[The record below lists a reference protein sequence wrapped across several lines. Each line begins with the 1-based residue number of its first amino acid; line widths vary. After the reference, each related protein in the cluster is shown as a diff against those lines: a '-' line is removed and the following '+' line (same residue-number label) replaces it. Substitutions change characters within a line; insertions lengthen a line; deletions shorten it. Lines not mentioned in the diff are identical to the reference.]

1 MTTPVEPVASSVAGT
16 PPRSER
22 VTLGIALLGL
32 LAIVAGAALDRVV
45 TPFPIMLAG
54 AVLGAAI
61 AVRLGGVALPGKW
74 FVSFTP
80 AVAAAGCAGLGW
92 GPGGILCMLGLLIGD
107 LVFRRLRFDDQLRT
121 AGHLAAGVAVA
132 GGLYSLMG
140 GQLGLAA
147 FRQEN
152 LLRLGMLFLTI
163 PIVANAT
170 VFAQLSS
177 AGTISRVN
185 ARFTL
190 RWEAVAAVFGLVVGV
205 GGLRLW
211 YGGMPG
217 PVHLALA
224 GIWLLFTSSAIW
236 LLRRG
241 ARAEGLL
248 VVEQLTRAIGART
261 DFQQAYDAIRQLTG
275 SLVPWND
282 MGMARYDETEGEFL
296 ILAETDPSRPPGT
309 LFAPKVGLARL
320 ALELARPVTD
330 RDLPT
335 ERREERS
342 ETTAEIL
349 VPLRYGD
356 RLLGMWSVRHSRA
369 GTYWSSDAELL
380 GHLATP
386 LALSLALDG
395 LVGPV
400 FETSART
407 ADQVGV
413 ITRSAAGLESGA
425 ARAAGNAERMA
436 ATVQQLAETLADGAA
451 RAQAT
456 QVVAEASARQGES
469 TRAEGQAMLEVA
481 REVREATVVASKRL
495 TTAAQVAVQGAEE
508 IQRLGRASELVE
520 RFRRTI
526 YDLAD
531 ESSLLALNATIEA
544 ARAGDAGKSFGVVAE
559 EVRALADRSA
569 VEARSA
575 LQAVADIRA
584 VLSRA
589 GELLDQLRSEVVA
602 VASSGTG
609 LVARLDTIL
618 VAAEQVAAEGEAIA
632 RTAREAASHSASLS
646 QALDEAR
653 TRANRAS
660 SESAQV
666 ASASAEQRRSVQSL
680 HAAATTLG
688 SMAAQL
694 ADRVAEVRKG

>member
-1 MTTPVEPVASSVAGT
+1 MTSQPGPAPSPVPGAPSREG
-16 PPRSER
+16 RF
-22 VTLGIALLGL
+22 TLGIAFLGL
-32 LAIVAGAALDRVV
+32 LAVVTGALLDRVV
-45 TPFPIMLAG
+45 TPFPIALAV
-54 AVLGAAI
+54 AVFLAAV
-61 AVRLGGVALPGKW
+61 AARAAGVALPGKW

-80 AVAAAGCAGLGW
+80 AVAAAGAAALGW
-92 GPGGILCMLGLLIGD
+92 GPGGILSVLGLLVGD
-107 LVFRRLRFDDQLRT
+107 LGVRRLRLDDQVRT

-132 GGLYSLMG
+132 GGLYSLLG

-147 FRQEN
+147 FREEN
-152 LLRLGMLFLTI
+152 QLRLGLLFLTI

-177 AGTISRVN
+177 AGTISRLDS
-185 ARFTL
+185 RFTL
-190 RWEAVAAVFGLVVGV
+190 RWEVVAAAFGIVAGL

-211 YGGMPG
+211 YGGLPLL
-217 PVHLALA
+217 PHLALGA
-224 GIWLLFTSSAIW
+224 LWLFFTGSAIW
-236 LLRRG
+236 ILRRG

-248 VVEQLTRAIGART
+248 AVERLTAAIGART
-261 DFQQAYDAIRQLTG
+261 EFHQAYEEIRQLTG

-282 MGMARYDETEGEFL
+282 MGMARYDENDGEFL
-296 ILAETDPSRPPGT
+296 ILAETDASRPPGT
-309 LFAPKVGLARL
+309 LFAPTRGLARL

-330 RDLPT
+330 RDLPPDRRG
-335 ERREERS
+335 ERP

-349 VPLRYGD
+349 VPLTFGG
-356 RLLGMWSVRHSRA
+356 RLLGMWSVRHDRA
-369 GTYWSSDAELL
+369 GTYWHSDAELL

-413 ITRSAAGLESGA
+413 ITRSAAGLETSA

-436 ATVQQLAETLADGAA
+436 STVKHLAETLADGAV

-456 QVVAEASARQGES
+456 QAVAEASARQGEA
-469 TRAEGQAMLEVA
+469 TRAEGQAMLVVA
-481 REVREATVVASKRL
+481 REVREATVAASARL
-495 TTAAQVAVQGAEE
+495 TTAAQVATQGAEE

-544 ARAGDAGKSFGVVAE
+544 ARAGDAGKSFAVVAE
-559 EVRALADRSA
+559 EVRALADKSA

-584 VLSRA
+584 VLGRA

-602 VASSGTG
+602 VAANGAG
-609 LVARLDTIL
+609 LVSRLDTIL
-618 VAAEQVAAEGEAIA
+618 AAAEQVAEEGEMIA
-632 RTAREAASHSASLS
+632 KTAREAASHSASLS
-646 QALDEAR
+646 QALDEAHS
-653 TRANRAS
+653 RADRAS
-660 SESAQV
+660 EESARV
-666 ASASAEQRRSVQSL
+666 ASASAEQRRSIQSL

-694 ADRVAEVRKG
+694 AERVAEVRKA